1 MKITIKE
8 VTNKHEL
15 KKFIKF
21 PIKLY
26 RDNAYFVP
34 PIIKSEL
41 LTLAKDK
48 NSAFEFCESKY
59 WLAVDENNAIVGRIA
74 GIINNRYNQ
83 KVGKTF
89 ARFGWIDFIE
99 NEMVLCALFQTVEAW
114 AREKNAE
121 YIHGPLG
128 FTSFDQSGVLIE
140 GFDELPTAYG
150 KYNFSY
156 YSKLIERCDYTKEVD
171 WVEYKVTVP
180 YTMPERFTRLS
191 EMIEKKY
198 NLHCVKLD
206 SKKELPGYAKEMFQL
221 INKAYDKIHGFSE
234 LSEKQIDSLIKA
246 FIPMLRL
253 KYISIVQNAEN
264 KMVGVGICLP
274 SLSKALQKCRGR
286 LFPFGFLHL
295 IEALR
300 FNDTVDTLIIA
311 VDPEYTSKGINA
323 LIFNQIGSS
332 IISNG
337 FKYIE
342 TTRELENNFQVL
354 NLWNKFEYQQHKKS
368 RCYFKTLQQ

>member
-1 MKITIKE
+1 MQITIKE
-8 VTNKHEL
+8 ITNKHEL

-26 RDNAYFVP
+26 KDNAYFVP

-41 LTLAKDK
+41 LTLARDK
-48 NSAFEFCESKY
+48 NPAFEFCESKY
-59 WLAVDENNAIVGRIA
+59 WLALNENNTIVGRIA

-89 ARFGWIDFIE
+89 ARFGWLDFIE
-99 NEMVLCALFQTVEAW
+99 NETVLHALFQTVEAW
-114 AREKNAE
+114 ARERNAE

-128 FTSFDQSGVLIE
+128 FSSFDSSGVLIE

-156 YSKLIERCDYTKEVD
+156 YSKLIEHCGYTKEVD

-198 NLHCVKLD
+198 NLHTIKLD
-206 SKKELPGYAKEMFQL
+206 SKKELTGYAKEMFQL
-221 INKAYDKIHGFSE
+221 INKTYNKIYGFNELTDKQTDD
-234 LSEKQIDSLIKA
+234 LLKK
-246 FIPMLRL
+246 FIPLLRL
-253 KYISIVQNAEN
+253 KYISIIQNAEN
-264 KMVGVGICLP
+264 KMVGVGICVP
-274 SLSKALQKCRGR
+274 SLSKALQKCRGK
-286 LFPFGFLHL
+286 LFPFGFIHL
-295 IEALR
+295 NKAFR
-300 FNDTVDTLIIA
+300 FNETIDTLIIA
-311 VDPEYTSKGINA
+311 IDPEYTSKGINA

-332 IISNG
+332 IIANG
-337 FKYIE
+337 FKNIE
-342 TTRELENNFQVL
+342 TTRELENNFQVM
-354 NLWNKFEYQQHKKS
+354 NLWNKLEYRQHKRS
-368 RCYFKTLQQ
+368 RSYFKKL